1 MCAVWYWWKAKS
13 RSTCVFLVFNSCKY
27 MTEFIVVA
35 LRTWKFI
42 KSDVLICYFTFAL
55 SNSNV
60 AFYVVVIIFF
70 VEIFLVN
77 LNLYFKFPTN
87 IWYTYF
93 DVLFWKIKE
102 RLIIGGKLHYID
114 FSSWFMF
121 WWMCYNVLVV
131 VSCVLTYLVYVII
144 SGFHQL
150 QNT

>member
-1 MCAVWYWWKAKS
+1 M
-13 RSTCVFLVFNSCKY
+13 FLVFNSCKY

-35 LRTWKFI
+35 LRTWKFHKKRCFDLLLYFCLVKLQCCFLCCCNHI
-42 KSDVLICYFTFAL
+42 FRRNISSKSYI
-55 SNSNV
+55 
-60 AFYVVVIIFF
+60 
-70 VEIFLVN
+70 
-77 LNLYFKFPTN
+77 YFKFPTN